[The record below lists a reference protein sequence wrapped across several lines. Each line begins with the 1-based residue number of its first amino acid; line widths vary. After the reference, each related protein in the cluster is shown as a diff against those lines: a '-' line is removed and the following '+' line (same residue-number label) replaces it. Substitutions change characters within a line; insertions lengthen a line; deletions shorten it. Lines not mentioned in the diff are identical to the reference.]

1 MAAKSN
7 YEIEFIV
14 KGDGTVTAR
23 VEGLMKQFR
32 SLDTVINKVN
42 QDIVANQKTL
52 KGTVAYYDQQ
62 IDKIS
67 KLRDATANTSQAYK
81 EQTAAIDKLKLAKA
95 ELTNS
100 IKQVQM
106 PMEGTLAAFRR
117 EIQVLRDEQQQVAR
131 NQATW
136 QEYEDRIL
144 RVKSKINDLTGATRM
159 SVKPNQD
166 LISNA
171 GLAGATLTE
180 FSRTISDLPYG
191 IQGVANNLGQLSTL
205 FITFV
210 SKSNGFKNAIAG
222 LVTQLTGPLGWILA
236 LQAGITALEFFSKS
250 EDKAKRAAKELEEQI
265 LNTTTAIKDQNKAL
279 QDRANDERRVQILTQ
294 ASLKAA
300 REFLDEAK
308 KATAEFTEEG
318 FAKAESAMLEIS
330 RLLKNAG
337 IENAKLLA
345 DETIGIEQRISIGNK
360 LVEQSN
366 KRKQL
371 AEEEK
376 KLFEASAKFTDAENK
391 KSQAAGEYQIKLL
404 EKEQKAQQAII
415 SSAEYQILQLNAGL
429 KEIDDSISILSQ
441 GVILNPKGE
450 SESAREIS
458 TILRDLNEE
467 LATLRANQFDA
478 QRLAAERELRD
489 AKENID
495 ELVKA
500 GKITQEEAIKSRL
513 VAEEIYSEKWKQI
526 RTEESDFWLDLTK
539 KDQEDATK
547 ERIEASKQQLTNLKQ
562 TANTEVL
569 ARKSALSISI
579 TDKKEYEAQS
589 RAIEKESLLELSKR
603 IQFAILANKVVA
615 AEGIAALEEIQRQI
629 LALDVAGKGKE
640 EGLDGFDPKKALD
653 ATREIFNAG
662 IEAAQA
668 ALDAEL
674 AIEEAKTAKLNNELR
689 KRLDNENLSAEQKKQ
704 INDQIAKNE
713 EALQKKRDQLA
724 EKAFKLQKTASIANT
739 LISTYEMATK
749 AYKALAGIPIVGPAL
764 GTAAATAATVFGLK
778 QVDAISRQQFV
789 PSAIGGRGDSGATS
803 AAAIQAP
810 DFNVVGQSN
819 VSQLASVVQGQL
831 DRPVK
836 TYVVASDVSTAQE
849 LERKKI
855 STATI

>member
-1 MAAKSN
+1 
-7 YEIEFIV
+7 
-14 KGDGTVTAR
+14 
-23 VEGLMKQFR
+23 
-32 SLDTVINKVN
+32 
-42 QDIVANQKTL
+42 
-52 KGTVAYYDQQ
+52 
-62 IDKIS
+62 
-67 KLRDATANTSQAYK
+67 
-81 EQTAAIDKLKLAKA
+81 
-95 ELTNS
+95 
-100 IKQVQM
+100 
-106 PMEGTLAAFRR
+106 
-117 EIQVLRDEQQQVAR
+117 
-131 NQATW
+131 
-136 QEYEDRIL
+136 
-144 RVKSKINDLTGATRM
+144 
-159 SVKPNQD
+159 
-166 LISNA
+166 
-171 GLAGATLTE
+171 
-180 FSRTISDLPYG
+180 
-191 IQGVANNLGQLSTL
+191 
-205 FITFV
+205 
-210 SKSNGFKNAIAG
+210 
-222 LVTQLTGPLGWILA
+222 
-236 LQAGITALEFFSKS
+236 
-250 EDKAKRAAKELEEQI
+250 
-265 LNTTTAIKDQNKAL
+265 
-279 QDRANDERRVQILTQ
+279 
-294 ASLKAA
+294 
-300 REFLDEAK
+300 
-308 KATAEFTEEG
+308 
-318 FAKAESAMLEIS
+318 MLEIS

-415 SSAEYQILQLNAGL
+415 SSAEYQILRLNAGL
-429 KEIDDSISILSQ
+429 KEIDDSISVLSQ

-458 TILRDLNEE
+458 TILRDLNDE

-589 RAIEKESLLELSKR
+589 RAIEKESLLQLSKR

-615 AEGIAALEEIQRQI
+615 ADGIAALEEIQKQI

-640 EGLDGFDPKKALD
+640 EGQDGFDPKKALD
-653 ATREIFNAG
+653 ATKEIFNAG

-674 AIEEAKTAKLNNELR
+674 AIEEAKTAKINNELR

-713 EALQKKRDQLA
+713 EELQKKRDKLA
-724 EKAFKLQKTASIANT
+724 EKQFKLQKALSIANT
-739 LISTYEMATK
+739 LVNTFEMATK
-749 AYKALAGIPIVGPAL
+749 AYKAFAEIPPLAIAAA
-764 GTAAATAATVFGLK
+764 AAATAFGLK
-778 QVDAISRQQFV
+778 QVDMISKQQFV
-789 PSAIGGRGDSGATS
+789 PSAIGGRGDSGSVS
-803 AAAIQAP
+803 AQSIQAP